1 MKLEDFKTLK
11 KEIEISKRPINEG
24 VEDSMRIY
32 AWMEKTGRL
41 DEGVWGSIWSWLKR
55 NFSITSRRIHALA
68 DEYGKEL
75 MEEGRAEFLK
85 TKNPKDLSAKFR
97 AGSYNRLSRD
107 IEDRME
113 IIAGDDEDYRGLVRA
128 LVNKKNL
135 EVKKALLEELAGK
148 FDPDDFSSFTTEVD
162 SDLKDADLEYD
173 RKVKNLASD
182 KRDLYNKILDFM
194 EKKMVAQSAMFSEA
208 MIRTS
213 AERKEFVKLLFT
225 YVNALSEKMKG
236 VELDSKTVYSIAKQY
251 AALVKEL
258 SKKIESSRIDKK
270 TAIEMVKAAI
280 DKLLKE
286 SKPLPFEKLKPE
298 VTKAVQRKASETP
311 ESPEA
316 GPSSPEEVV
325 TTAHSEE
332 VIGKAGVKDGIETA
346 AEETGKSS
354 PTPKDITTEIND
366 FLKTYLEK
374 NITVFTEKLNRR
386 IDKFNNLPDDQK
398 KTMAEEDYE
407 IDPKNFIDKKLT
419 KVTPALVA
427 SLFGNFVDVAGA
439 VVPYFQRKSE
449 DDAKVCAKT
458 VLDFMFEIYIVKKDS
473 GKITTEEMKKIVNNV
488 KKRYPEDFK

>member
-1 MKLEDFKTLK
+1 
-11 KEIEISKRPINEG
+11 
-24 VEDSMRIY
+24 
-32 AWMEKTGRL
+32 
-41 DEGVWGSIWSWLKR
+41 
-55 NFSITSRRIHALA
+55 
-68 DEYGKEL
+68 
-75 MEEGRAEFLK
+75 
-85 TKNPKDLSAKFR
+85 
-97 AGSYNRLSRD
+97 
-107 IEDRME
+107 
-113 IIAGDDEDYRGLVRA
+113 
-128 LVNKKNL
+128 
-135 EVKKALLEELAGK
+135 
-148 FDPDDFSSFTTEVD
+148 
-162 SDLKDADLEYD
+162 
-173 RKVKNLASD
+173 
-182 KRDLYNKILDFM
+182 
-194 EKKMVAQSAMFSEA
+194 
-208 MIRTS
+208 
-213 AERKEFVKLLFT
+213 
-225 YVNALSEKMKG
+225 

-316 GPSSPEEVV
+316 GTSSPEEVV
-325 TTAHSEE
+325 TTAYSEE
-332 VIGKAGVKDGIETA
+332 VIGKTGVKDGIETA

-374 NITVFTEKLNRR
+374 NIVVFTEKLNRR
-386 IDKFNNLPDDQK
+386 IDKFNNLSDDQK

-407 IDPKNFIDKKLT
+407 IDPKIFIDKKKLA
-419 KVTPALVA
+419 KVTPALVT
-427 SLFGNFVDVAGA
+427 SLFGNFVEVAGA
-439 VVPYFQRKSE
+439 VVPYYQRKAE

-473 GKITTEEMKKIVNNV
+473 GKITAEEMKKIVNNV